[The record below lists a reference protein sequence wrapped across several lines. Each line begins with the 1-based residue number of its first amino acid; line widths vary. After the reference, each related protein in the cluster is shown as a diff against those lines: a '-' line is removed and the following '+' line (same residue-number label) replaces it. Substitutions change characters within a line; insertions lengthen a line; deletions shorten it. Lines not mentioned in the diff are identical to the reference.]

1 MARRARR
8 GGTFYGWY
16 VALALFFSIFLSVG
30 LRQGYGVFVSTWQD
44 DFSVS
49 VATVSIAA
57 AVGWLMNGLAQPI
70 FGRITDVMGGRGVIL
85 VSLLVMGGGSVAMAA
100 VPNVYVLIG
109 LYGFIIS
116 FATGGVSFTPAGVIV
131 ARWFRRKRG
140 VAISLL
146 TTGGS
151 AGGLVLVPFAAYL
164 LAFSNWRTAWLVMG
178 LIILGLA
185 VPLIALVVRSDPSDM
200 GLQPDG
206 DDAPTG
212 DGVRSG
218 PPAGP
223 LDAKRWRDSLSSPPI
238 WQLSLA
244 YVVCGVTT
252 ASIAV
257 HFVRWAE
264 SESISAGTAAI
275 AFGVLSGINGLSIVA
290 VGLLSDRMP
299 RRVLLGGVYF
309 IRAFAFLALVFLPG
323 QAALWSFAIIGGM
336 SWLATVPLTTALAAD
351 VYGVRHLGVLAGLI
365 NMTHQMGGAAA
376 VYVFGLVFDRYNTYD
391 PAYLAGAAL
400 LVLAAI
406 TALSIK
412 ERKYSAR
419 YSPVSAPASA
429 QASAT
434 GDSGGP

>member
-1 MARRARR
+1 
-8 GGTFYGWY
+8 
-16 VALALFFSIFLSVG
+16 
-30 LRQGYGVFVSTWQD
+30 
-44 DFSVS
+44 
-49 VATVSIAA
+49 
-57 AVGWLMNGLAQPI
+57 
-70 FGRITDVMGGRGVIL
+70 
-85 VSLLVMGGGSVAMAA
+85 
-100 VPNVYVLIG
+100 
-109 LYGFIIS
+109 
-116 FATGGVSFTPAGVIV
+116 
-131 ARWFRRKRG
+131 
-140 VAISLL
+140 
-146 TTGGS
+146 
-151 AGGLVLVPFAAYL
+151 
-164 LAFSNWRTAWLVMG
+164 
-178 LIILGLA
+178 
-185 VPLIALVVRSDPSDM
+185 
-200 GLQPDG
+200 
-206 DDAPTG
+206 
-212 DGVRSG
+212 
-218 PPAGP
+218 
-223 LDAKRWRDSLSSPPI
+223 
-238 WQLSLA
+238 
-244 YVVCGVTT
+244 VTT

>member
-1 MARRARR
+1 MAKRAKRE
-8 GGTFYGWY
+8 GTFYGWY

-30 LRQGYGVFVSTWQD
+30 LRQGYGVFVSTWQE
-44 DFSVS
+44 DFSAS

-57 AVGWLMNGLAQPI
+57 AVGWLLNGLSQPI
-70 FGRITDVMGGRGVIL
+70 FGRITDVVGGRGVIL
-85 VSLLVMGGGSVAMAA
+85 VSLLVMGVGSVAMAA

-116 FATGGVSFTPAGVIV
+116 FATGGVSFTPSGVIV

-140 VAISLL
+140 AAISLL

-185 VPLIALVVRSDPSDM
+185 VPLIWLVVRSDPSDM

-206 DDAPTG
+206 DDAPAPG
-212 DGVRSG
+212 DSSRSG
-218 PPAGP
+218 PPIGP
-223 LDAKRWRDSLSSPPI
+223 LEAKRWRDSLSSPPM

-275 AFGVLSGINGLSIVA
+275 AFGVLSGINGLSVVV

-376 VYVFGLVFDRYNTYD
+376 VFVFGLVFDRYNSYD
-391 PAYLAGAAL
+391 PAYLTGAAL

-419 YSPVSAPASA
+419 YSPMNAPVAGA
-429 QASAT
+429 TT
-434 GDSGGP
+434 GDSGGS